1 MQEIPNN
8 NLPVVIGITGASG
21 AIYGV
26 NLVKFFLDNGRRIE
40 LIISDNAVK
49 VFKLELKLA
58 LSSSSPQE
66 NKKNLLDYLG
76 IVNESQK
83 SLLDIWHQDNVAA
96 CVSSG
101 SYKTHGMIIA
111 PCSMGTIANI
121 ANGTS
126 NNLIA
131 RAADVILKE
140 RRKLVL
146 LAREAPFNTIHLR
159 NMLSLSEMGAIVVP
173 ASPGF
178 YHQPLTLQDQIDFV
192 IGKTLD
198 VFGVENEL
206 FKRWQGA
213 RLEKINNPEIKV

>member
-101 SYKTHGMIIA
+101 SYKTQGMIIA